1 MHNQNKIIKT
11 YINKDNQN
19 KKEKKKTK
27 TKKTKNKLIKL
38 STKLTNFLFIKKLL

>member
-19 KKEKKKTK
+19 KKEKKKN
-27 TKKTKNKLIKL
+27 KNK
-38 STKLTNFLFIKKLL
+38 NKKN